1 MFVGLNG
8 KTNTRKNKLMS
19 KRCFLPLTPGLPL
32 LPCPALSYLL
42 GWVAGGSP
50 QLGVQ
55 RSRALGDWVS
65 AGQAW
70 GEDPGPCP
78 LLGLGARGGVQPASV
93 APPSRPLLLLSL
105 CGNQKIPVQRREMGL
120 FLATVGEKANAS
132 LLFKKTWCVCWADAE
147 LGSPKPLP
155 AVPPP
160 QWPCLPS
167 TAQ

>member
-8 KTNTRKNKLMS
+8 KTNT
-19 KRCFLPLTPGLPL
+19 F
-32 LPCPALSYLL
+32 LPCPAPSYLL

-55 RSRALGDWVS
+55 RSRVS

-120 FLATVGEKANAS
+120 FLATVGEKANAF